1 MIYFMLNLLF
11 LSYTFLYFHLIITY

>member
-1 MIYFMLNLLF
+1 MLNLLF